1 MHYSPFVRALLRSV
15 NKWSLKRSTAAL
27 FLLMRG
33 KSLKDQLNECPDL
46 ELVAVGPL
54 TAVCFRFVPEAL
66 RGDEMALN
74 ALNQTI
80 MEQLQVAGKAFL
92 AGVDIN
98 GQFALRSC
106 ALHYALTERER
117 EILHLFPLTDRHAS
131 RTLSPLWR
139 AVAIPQDL
147 LNRST

>member
-1 MHYSPFVRALLRSV
+1 
-15 NKWSLKRSTAAL
+15 
-27 FLLMRG
+27 
-33 KSLKDQLNECPDL
+33 
-46 ELVAVGPL
+46 LVAVGPL
-54 TAVCFRFVPEAL
+54 TAACFRFVPEAL

-106 ALHYALTERER
+106 ALHYALTEKHIET
-117 EILHLFPLTDRHAS
+117 ILE
-131 RTLSPLWR
+131 
-139 AVAIPQDL
+139 AIRQVGAQCTAL
-147 LNRST
+147 